1 VLVEP
6 KFGALVVSLDF
17 EIHWGLRDTATID
30 GDYRQNFLGVR
41 QAVPAMLGLFE
52 EFEIA
57 ATWATVGMLF
67 ATSKQELAQFSP
79 AVRPQYSDRN
89 LSPYEET
96 VGEGEQ
102 DDLFHYAPTLISA
115 IRASPRQEIG
125 THTFSHYYCLEPGQD
140 ERAFAADLESAVAIA
155 RHNGVRL
162 RSIVF
167 PRNQHN
173 PKYDRLLT
181 DAGIVCFRGNQRQWM
196 YRASGA
202 SGNTR
207 LKRAARLAD
216 NYLNLTDAHSVSW
229 ETIRQPSGLANVPA
243 SFFLRPFSRR
253 LQPVD
258 FLRLRRISRSIERAA
273 KARELVHLW
282 WHPHN
287 FGVDLTENLL
297 MLRSILEVF
306 AGCRKRYGMRSLSM
320 AEAADVACP
329 D

>member
-1 VLVEP
+1 VEP
-6 KFGALVVSLDF
+6 KFGALIVSLDF
-17 EIHWGLRDTATID
+17 EIHWGLRDTAKID
-30 GDYRQNFLGVR
+30 GPYRDNFLGVR
-41 QAVPAMLGLFE
+41 KAVPAMLRLFE
-52 EFEIA
+52 EFEVA

-67 ATSKQELAQFSP
+67 AKSRQELKQFSP
-79 AVRPQYSDRN
+79 AVRPQYRDPA
-89 LSPYEET
+89 LSPYDEE
-96 VGEGEQ
+96 VGEGES

-115 IRASPRQEIG
+115 IRSSPRQEIA

-140 ERAFAADLESAVAIA
+140 ERAFAADLESAIDIA
-155 RHNGVRL
+155 RENGVRL

-173 PKYDRLLT
+173 PRYDGLLS
-181 DAGIVCFRGNQRQWM
+181 DAGIVCYRGNQRQWM

-207 LKRAARLAD
+207 MKRAARLAD
-216 NYLNLTDAHSVSW
+216 NYFNITDAHSVPW
-229 ETIRQPSGLANVPA
+229 GAIRQSSGLANVPA
-243 SFFLRPFSRR
+243 SFFLRPFSPR
-253 LQPVD
+253 LRPAE
-258 FLRLRRISRSIERAA
+258 FLRLRRITRSVERAA

-287 FGVDLTENLL
+287 FGVDLSENLQ

-306 AGCRKRYGMRSLSM
+306 ASCRQRYGMRSLGM